1 VIFKILDFYFLYSYD
16 IENMATVQPIDFVL
30 SALDDEITLDVSGSL
45 LAQAVS
51 VLEASACAV
60 FDLSRSLVRN
70 IFKFQTDASDV
81 NPDSEG
87 DDIKYSIDVAS
98 WPNTNIAHAS
108 LYSGDLTGITQS
120 TVSITAG
127 QPNQLATGEIGGGFS
142 RDRSMVKHDFVRY
155 LAQKL
160 FNTYLGTDLFNNEQE
175 LKDEIV
181 RLGGTVLDNIKADL
195 TTAHNMTNANTT
207 SDNIGREIMKQ
218 IGAADPDRFNT
229 DVSHGI
235 IETADFQSIPFADGD
250 CLIFNVKIN
259 PAAGQEVLTEAPAF
273 GGRTYRI
280 VLHIT
285 DTPSN
290 QEPDDITLAG
300 EEAVI
305 DFFPGTAGDGVASV
319 V

>member
-1 VIFKILDFYFLYSYD
+1 
-16 IENMATVQPIDFVL
+16 MATVQPIDFVL
-30 SALDDEITLDVSGSL
+30 SALDDEITLEVSGSL
-45 LAQAVS
+45 LAQEVS

-60 FDLSRSLVRN
+60 FDLSLDLIRE

-108 LYSGDLTGITQS
+108 LHSGDLTGITQAS
-120 TVSITAG
+120 VGITAG
-127 QPNQLATGEIGGGFS
+127 QPNQLATGEIGGGFT

-175 LKDEIV
+175 LKDELV

-195 TTAHNMTNANTT
+195 TTAHNMTNADTGA
-207 SDNIGREIMKQ
+207 DNIGREIMKQ
-218 IGAADPDRFNT
+218 IGHADPDRFRTN
-229 DVSHGI
+229 VAHGI
-235 IETADFQSIPFADGD
+235 VETADFQSIPFTSGD

-259 PAAGQEVLTEAPAF
+259 PAEGQEALTESPAF

-285 DTPSN
+285 SDASNLEPNDLTLTEEQTP
-290 QEPDDITLAG
+290 L
-300 EEAVI
+300 
-305 DFFPGTAGDGVASV
+305 DFFPGTAGDGAAPAV
-319 V
+319 